1 MDESGLEFRL
11 RTRFNRFMNA
21 PDQNQPPLPD
31 LLRVLSGQTLVKPPI
46 WFMRQAGR
54 YLPEYRAL
62 RARAPDFISF
72 CLNPDMAAEATLQ
85 PMRRF
90 EFSAAIVFAD
100 ILLLPQALGQEVR
113 FEVGEGPKLGALPSL
128 EVMRSHIDTA
138 ASTLSN
144 IGETLSRV
152 RAELAPDKALIG
164 FAGAPWTVATYMIEG
179 GSSDRVA
186 ARTYA
191 YTNAK
196 ALDDLIDILVD
207 ATAQYLVMQA
217 RSGAQVLK
225 LFESWAEGLPEDLFE
240 RLVIGPHARIIAQVR
255 AAGIAAPFIG
265 FPRGAGA
272 LVQNY
277 AQKVAVQAVALDV
290 QASASMG
297 QDLQKSVAIQGA
309 LDPLL
314 LRAGGKALDLR
325 LDQLL
330 AQWGQGPYIFNLG
343 HGILPDTPIA
353 HVEQVLARVV
363 HGK

>member
-1 MDESGLEFRL
+1 MSASDQDNE
-11 RTRFNRFMNA
+11 TA
-21 PDQNQPPLPD
+21 PA
-31 LLRVLSGQTLVKPPI
+31 LLRVLAGQTLAKPPI

-62 RARAPDFISF
+62 RATAPDFISF
-72 CLNPDMAAEATLQ
+72 CLNPEMAAEATLQ

-100 ILLLPQALGQEVR
+100 ILLLPKALGQEVR
-113 FEVGEGPKLGALPSL
+113 FEVGEGPKLGTLPSL
-128 EVMRSHIDTA
+128 ETMRDRIEGSA
-138 ASTLSN
+138 AELGN

-152 RAELAPDKALIG
+152 RERLDPSKALIG

-191 YTNAK
+191 YTHAK
-196 ALDDLIDILVD
+196 ALDELIDILVE
-207 ATAQYLVMQA
+207 ATALYLVMQA
-217 RSGAQVLK
+217 KSGAQVLK

-240 RLVIGPHARIIAQVR
+240 RLVIGPHAQIIAKVR
-255 AAGIAAPFIG
+255 AAGVTAPFIG

-290 QASASMG
+290 QASSAMG
-297 QDLQKSVAIQGA
+297 QDLQKTVAIQGA

-314 LRAGGKALDLR
+314 LRAGGKALNVR

-353 HVEQVLARVV
+353 HVEQVLARVSQ
-363 HGK
+363 G